1 MKKQLLLLVMVMLS
15 TTVNVFAED
24 VEINGLWYELTSK
37 TKEAKVIQ
45 YKNNTK
51 YSGDIAIPETVEYA
65 GASYSVISIGDNAF
79 LSCNSM
85 TSISIPNSVKAIGSY
100 AFYMCRSLTSI
111 AIPNSVTSISDNVFY
126 YCTNLNSVE
135 IPNSVTNIGAQ
146 AFANCRSLAS
156 VLIPSSVTNIMFS
169 AFSGCTSLKSVT
181 IPNSVTKI
189 GNYAF
194 QDCSSLT
201 TFTIPNSITC
211 IESCT
216 FQRCSSLTSITIP
229 NSVTSIRYEAFSGC
243 SSMTTITIGNGVET
257 IYSKAFA
264 NCPELTNVYCYSENV
279 PKMQNDFNECT
290 DAFDGSYIEYATLH
304 VPQNS
309 ISIYQEKEPW
319 KSFKEI
325 VDISAIQ
332 YTLTY
337 MVDDNIYKQYS
348 LGEGAT
354 ITPEPAPTKEGYTFS
369 GWSEI
374 PETMPAHD
382 VTVTGSF
389 VPNKYQLTYK
399 VDGEVYK
406 SYNIEYGAIITPEP
420 APTKEGYT
428 FSGWSE
434 IPATMPDH
442 DVTVT
447 GTFTINKYKL
457 IYLVDGELYKSFE
470 IEHGAT
476 ITPEPAPI
484 KEGYTFSGWSWIP
497 NKMPAEDV
505 TVTGSFTINM
515 YKLTYMVDNEVYKS
529 YEIEYGA
536 TITPEPAPTKE
547 GYSFTGWSWIPNKMP
562 AEDVIVTGSFSINK
576 YKLTYIVDG
585 EVYKSYN
592 IEYGASITP
601 ETEPTKEG
609 FTFSGW
615 SWIPT
620 KMPAEDVSVSG
631 YFNVNQYTITY
642 IIDNEVYMTEKVDYG
657 STITPPTPPSRE
669 GYDFAW
675 GDYPETMP
683 AYDITI
689 YGTYTTGVNAIGAGE
704 NSNAKIYSIDGKQ
717 LEKPQKG
724 LNIIRM
730 SDGTTKKVVVK

>member
-1 MKKQLLLLVMVMLS
+1 MKKILLLLAMSLLPMI
-15 TTVNVFAED
+15 TMAD
-24 VEINGLWYELTSK
+24 AVEIDGIYYNIIAK
-37 TKEAKVIQ
+37 TQEAEVTFGNWSNQGIV
-45 YKNNTK
+45 NPNDGR
-51 YSGDIAIPETVEYA
+51 YSGSIVIPNQIVVNGKTYPVTSIGEKAFYCCKLLN
-65 GASYSVISIGDNAF
+65 SVTLPNSIISIGDNAF
-79 LSCNSM
+79 AVCIQLETISLPNSIKSLGSSAFSNCKNLSSIELGSNLSVIGDFAFNYCS
-85 TSISIPNSVKAIGSY
+85 SLISIKIPGSLETISIC
-100 AFYMCRSLTSI
+100 AFC
-111 AIPNSVTSISDNVFY
+111 N
-126 YCTNLNSVE
+126 CTNLSSVNICDGVKYIGQESFENCTSLTTIE
-135 IPNSVTNIGAQ
+135 IPNSVVIINGF
-146 AFANCRSLAS
+146 AFMGCNALSKVTMGS
-156 VLIPSSVTNIMFS
+156 GIWLIRTK
-169 AFSGCTSLKSVT
+169 AFS
-181 IPNSVTKI
+181 
-189 GNYAF
+189 
-194 QDCSSLT
+194 
-201 TFTIPNSITC
+201 
-211 IESCT
+211 
-216 FQRCSSLTSITIP
+216 
-229 NSVTSIRYEAFSGC
+229 
-243 SSMTTITIGNGVET
+243 
-257 IYSKAFA
+257 
-264 NCPELTNVYCYSENV
+264 NCKELTDVYCHAENV
-279 PKMQNDFNECT
+279 PTTAN
-290 DAFDGSYIEYATLH
+290 DAFQGSYQEYITLH
-304 VPQNS
+304 VPANS
-309 ISIYQEKEPW
+309 ISSYQQTEPW
-319 KSFKEI
+319 NTFKAI
-325 VDISAIQ
+325 VDINAVQ

-337 MVDDNIYKQYS
+337 MVDGNIYKQYS
-348 LGEGAT
+348 LEEGAT

-505 TVTGSFTINM
+505 TVTGTFTINK
-515 YKLTYMVDNEVYKS
+515 YRLTYMLDGEVYKS
-529 YEIEYGA
+529 YDVEYGA
-536 TITPEPAPTKE
+536 TITPESAPTKE

-669 GYDFAW
+669 GYDFVW

-689 YGTYTTGVNAIGAGE
+689 YGTYTTGVNAIWAGE
-704 NSNAKIYSIDGKQ
+704 NSNAKIYSINGKQ

>member
-1 MKKQLLLLVMVMLS
+1 MKKQLLLLVMMLLPMI
-15 TTVNVFAED
+15 TMAD
-24 VEINGLWYELTSK
+24 AVEIDGIYYNIITKTQEAEVTFGNWSIKGLINPSDGR
-37 TKEAKVIQ
+37 
-45 YKNNTK
+45 
-51 YSGDIAIPETVEYA
+51 YSGSIVIPNQINVNGKTYPVTSIGEKAFYYCELLNSITLPN
-65 GASYSVISIGDNAF
+65 SIISIGDYAF
-79 LSCNSM
+79 EHCTQLETINMPNSIKSIGSCAFISCKKLSSIDLGSNLSVIGDFAFNYCS
-85 TSISIPNSVKAIGSY
+85 SLISIIIPGSLETISIC
-100 AFYMCRSLTSI
+100 AFC
-111 AIPNSVTSISDNVFY
+111 N
-126 YCTNLNSVE
+126 CTNLSSVKICDGVKYIGQESFENCTSLTTIE
-135 IPNSVTNIGAQ
+135 IPNSVVIINGFAFMGCNALSKVTMGSGIG
-146 AFANCRSLAS
+146 
-156 VLIPSSVTNIMFS
+156 LIRTK
-169 AFSGCTSLKSVT
+169 AFS
-181 IPNSVTKI
+181 
-189 GNYAF
+189 
-194 QDCSSLT
+194 
-201 TFTIPNSITC
+201 
-211 IESCT
+211 
-216 FQRCSSLTSITIP
+216 
-229 NSVTSIRYEAFSGC
+229 
-243 SSMTTITIGNGVET
+243 
-257 IYSKAFA
+257 
-264 NCPELTNVYCYSENV
+264 NCKELTDVYCLAEEV
-279 PKMQNDFNECT
+279 PVTTT
-290 DAFDGSYIEYATLH
+290 DAFQGSYQEYITLH
-304 VPQNS
+304 VPANL
-309 ISIYQEKEPW
+309 ISSYQQEEPW
-319 KSFKEI
+319 NTFKAI
-325 VDISAIQ
+325 VDINAVQ

-337 MVDDNIYKQYS
+337 MVDGNIYKQYS
-348 LGEGAT
+348 LEEGAT
-354 ITPEPAPTKEGYTFS
+354 ITPEPAPTKEGCTFS

-470 IEHGAT
+470 IEH
-476 ITPEPAPI
+476 
-484 KEGYTFSGWSWIP
+484 
-497 NKMPAEDV
+497 
-505 TVTGSFTINM
+505 
-515 YKLTYMVDNEVYKS
+515 
-529 YEIEYGA
+529 GA

-704 NSNAKIYSIDGKQ
+704 KSNAKIFSINGKQ

>member
-1 MKKQLLLLVMVMLS
+1 
-15 TTVNVFAED
+15 
-24 VEINGLWYELTSK
+24 
-37 TKEAKVIQ
+37 
-45 YKNNTK
+45 
-51 YSGDIAIPETVEYA
+51 
-65 GASYSVISIGDNAF
+65 
-79 LSCNSM
+79 M
-85 TSISIPNSVKAIGSY
+85 T
-100 AFYMCRSLTSI
+100 
-111 AIPNSVTSISDNVFY
+111 D
-126 YCTNLNSVE
+126 
-135 IPNSVTNIGAQ
+135 
-146 AFANCRSLAS
+146 
-156 VLIPSSVTNIMFS
+156 
-169 AFSGCTSLKSVT
+169 
-181 IPNSVTKI
+181 
-189 GNYAF
+189 
-194 QDCSSLT
+194 
-201 TFTIPNSITC
+201 
-211 IESCT
+211 
-216 FQRCSSLTSITIP
+216 
-229 NSVTSIRYEAFSGC
+229 
-243 SSMTTITIGNGVET
+243 
-257 IYSKAFA
+257 
-264 NCPELTNVYCYSENV
+264 VYCLAEEV
-279 PKMQNDFNECT
+279 PVTTT
-290 DAFDGSYIEYATLH
+290 DAFQGSYQEYITLH
-304 VPQNS
+304 VPANL
-309 ISIYQEKEPW
+309 ISSYQQEEPW
-319 KSFKEI
+319 NTFKAI
-325 VDISAIQ
+325 VDINAVQ

-337 MVDDNIYKQYS
+337 MVDGNIYKQYS
-348 LGEGAT
+348 LEEGAT
-354 ITPEPAPTKEGYTFS
+354 ITPEPAPTKEGCTFS

-470 IEHGAT
+470 IEH
-476 ITPEPAPI
+476 
-484 KEGYTFSGWSWIP
+484 
-497 NKMPAEDV
+497 
-505 TVTGSFTINM
+505 
-515 YKLTYMVDNEVYKS
+515 
-529 YEIEYGA
+529 GA